1 MAETPRGYDS
11 DLLRG
16 NTDSLLLFLINE
28 HGQTYG
34 YRLIKEIEERSRG
47 YFRFKEG
54 TVYPA
59 LRKLESD
66 GLVRGEWKKLPN
78 GQERRYYAI
87 TDRGPGAP
95 AEETRYVA
103 ELRQRHGPGD
113 EADGGVRGR
122 PCRGRSTASSTR

>member
-1 MAETPRGYDS
+1 MANTSPGYDS

-34 YRLIKEIEERSRG
+34 YRLIQEIEERSHG

-59 LRKLESD
+59 LRKLEND
-66 GLVRGEWKKLPN
+66 GLIQGEWKRLPN
-78 GQERRYYAI
+78 GQERRYYSM
-87 TDRGPGAP
+87 TDMGR
-95 AEETRYVA
+95 EF
-103 ELRQRHGPGD
+103 LRRKLVMW
-113 EADGGVRGR
+113 E
-122 PCRGRSTASSTR
+122 SFSSAMALVMKPTES

>member
-1 MAETPRGYDS
+1 MGSIPRGYDS

-28 HGQTYG
+28 HGPTYG
-34 YRLIKEIEERSRG
+34 YRLIKEIGVRSNG

-66 GLVRGEWKKLPN
+66 GLLRGEWKKLPS
-78 GQERRYYAI
+78 GQERRYYVI
-87 TDRGPGAP
+87 TN
-95 AEETRYVA
+95 E
-103 ELRQRHGPGD
+103 
-113 EADGGVRGR
+113 GR
-122 PCRGRSTASSTR
+122 RLLQEKLAMWQSFSSAMAQVMKPSEG

>member
-1 MAETPRGYDS
+1 MANSTPGYDS

-34 YRLIKEIEERSRG
+34 YRLIQEIEERSRG

-59 LRKLESD
+59 LRKLEND
-66 GLVRGEWKKLPN
+66 GLIQGEWKRLPN
-78 GQERRYYAI
+78 GQERRYY
-87 TDRGPGAP
+87 TMTEVGR
-95 AEETRYVA
+95 
-103 ELRQRHGPGD
+103 ELLRRKLLMW
-113 EADGGVRGR
+113 E
-122 PCRGRSTASSTR
+122 SFASAMALVMKPTES

>member
-1 MAETPRGYDS
+1 MEESSRAYDS

-28 HGQTYG
+28 QHETYG
-34 YRLIKEIEERSRG
+34 YRLIKEIEERSGG

-59 LRKLESD
+59 LRKLEND

-78 GQERRYYAI
+78 GQERRYYEI
-87 TDRGPGAP
+87 TDLGRHL
-95 AEETRYVA
+95 
-103 ELRQRHGPGD
+103 LRKKLDMWQSFASAMALVMKPT
-113 EADGGVRGR
+113 GG
-122 PCRGRSTASSTR
+122 